1 MPKCSICGKQYKG
14 YGNNALSV
22 NNGRCCDSCNETIV
36 VPRRFQDARNRR
48 KENKNANKD
57 I

>member
-14 YGNNALSV
+14 YGNNALPV
-22 NNGRCCDSCNETIV
+22 NNGRCCDSYNETIV

-48 KENKNANKD
+48 KDNKNANKD

>member
-14 YGNNALSV
+14 YGNNALPV